1 MDLGNSSFYLLEKNY
16 GILTLNRVSVQVV
29 VSGVDSRARGL
40 RAHFRR
46 LT

>member
-1 MDLGNSSFYLLEKNY
+1 MDLGKSSFYLLQKDC

-29 VSGVDSRARGL
+29 VSRVDSRARGL
-40 RAHFRR
+40 RANFRR